1 MNKFY
6 DFGRLGF
13 LAVLALFFIAC
24 ANPTPQQGNQPTGVP
39 QQQATPQQAV
49 QPGNTPSVVRAP
61 SGVKANHPGGIEYL
75 DSIPMKLHGGVTK
88 APVRISNGVT
98 KAPVITWGADEA
110 TIFANGGKK
119 TQPGSIFA
127 REGLKLEL
135 FREDNFVRAVER
147 FLSGETPY
155 LRGTKDM
162 IASAQEVLSANGIEV
177 VEIYNHSRSYGGD
190 TMVCRNTLVQKPSD
204 LRGQYVGLQLYGPHM
219 YFLQRILKDNGMTLN
234 DVKIRWLRE
243 LTIPPYD
250 TGDVAVDPM
259 SAMQKDSTLACAMV
273 ISPDMV
279 ALTSG
284 GKVGTGAESSVAGAY
299 MLVSSKEADVIYDV
313 YVVRKDYLDANRPEV
328 QKFVHGLMVG
338 AEEQVDLFNQAD
350 VRAAEYQKFVRSAA
364 LILRD
369 NEQLTADIEGMYA
382 DMKFQKYGGNVQ
394 FYSGEAP
401 RNFGVLSK
409 EAEEALMGYGLVLRH
424 IPLDHAMWD
433 YAILAVGLR
442 DTSGVKVP
450 RFDPVKVQQ
459 YVAEPSVQARSGFIE
474 FVVYFEA
481 GEVDFSAEEYRVQLD
496 AVIEMAP
503 VYPGAIINIVAYA
516 DPGFF
521 NEMKRRGASPQEL
534 QQIKTAAV
542 NTSKKRADALEAAVL
557 EHARERGVLING
569 TQLVPTG
576 RGFDGVPNPNTVTPI
591 TLDAA
596 SSQYVY
602 DPNQDTPE
610 MKAQRADNRR
620 LVFKFIPAVAEIQ
633 E

>member
-110 TIFANGGKK
+110 TIFANGGKT

-328 QKFVHGLMVG
+328 QK
-338 AEEQVDLFNQAD
+338 
-350 VRAAEYQKFVRSAA
+350 
-364 LILRD
+364 
-369 NEQLTADIEGMYA
+369 
-382 DMKFQKYGGNVQ
+382 YGGNVQ

-401 RNFGVLSK
+401 RNFGVLSR
-409 EAEEALMGYGLVLRH
+409 EAEEALMGYGLLSRH
-424 IPLDHAMWD
+424 TPLDHAKWD

-521 NEMKRRGASPQEL
+521 NEMKRRGATPQEL

-569 TQLVPTG
+569 TQLVQTG
-576 RGFDGVPNPNTVTPI
+576 RGFDGVPNPNTVIPI